1 MHFNTKY
8 HTSAHI
14 NIHKG
19 TQQHA
24 TAFPPFFPWC
34 TWALQSP
41 AKPKL
46 KTEKAC
52 LHALGERTLTN
63 CSNIRQ
69 KYTGDAT
76 RKAKEQDTY

>member
-24 TAFPPFFPWC
+24 RAFPPFFIWC
-34 TWALQSP
+34 IWALQSP

-52 LHALGERTLTN
+52 LHALGERTLTG
-63 CSNIRQ
+63 CSNIHQ
-69 KYTGDAT
+69 KCTGDDT